1 MKKTPSLCET
11 CQNARNCINGRYCL
25 ALRRYVHHVTAQTC
39 DSFKQETEQ
48 IQTKDNDMSKN
59 VCETYFLDVT
69 FGSVYFNVVDG
80 SVQCRGLDT
89 KVSPD
94 KLNEFLAIA
103 KELGLRTGKI

>member
-1 MKKTPSLCET
+1 ME
-11 CQNARNCINGRYCL
+11 
-25 ALRRYVHHVTAQTC
+25 
-39 DSFKQETEQ
+39 
-48 IQTKDNDMSKN
+48 N

-80 SVQCRGLDT
+80 SVQCRGRDT
-89 KVSPD
+89 KGSPD

>member
-48 IQTKDNDMSKN
+48 IQDNTNSPI
-59 VCETYFLDVT
+59 ETMAM
-69 FGSVYFNVVDG
+69 
-80 SVQCRGLDT
+80 
-89 KVSPD
+89 
-94 KLNEFLAIA
+94 KLHKKFKIPINQAIIYILLYA
-103 KELGLRTGKI
+103 YICHLLV